1 MFHPLP
7 VDHYDVPDYN
17 PFAADEYF
25 WHHVASDAYLDLH
38 FDELDM
44 LAQ

>member
-1 MFHPLP
+1 MLHPLP
-7 VDHYDVPDYN
+7 VDHYDVPEYN

-25 WHHVASDAYLDLH
+25 WSHVAADAYLDLH

-44 LAQ
+44 LSQ